1 MKILVLCTGNSARSI
16 LLENLLNRLGQSRV
30 LAFSAGSH
38 PTGAVHPQTLQLLRS
53 KGYDVAGLRSKSW
66 DEFSGQNAPVMD
78 LVITVCGSAAAE
90 TCPIWPST
98 KQVGKMGDK
107 TRAPLRAH
115 WGIDDPA
122 AAKPEDWPAA
132 FAQAYARLSARAN
145 AFMAFPFE
153 EMPPEDLQVALDDI
167 GASSA

>member
-16 LLENLLNRLGQSRV
+16 LLENLLNRLGKSRV
-30 LAFSAGSH
+30 EAFSAGSH
-38 PTGAVHPQTLQLLRS
+38 PTGVVHPQTLELLRS

-66 DEFSGQNAPVMD
+66 DEFSGENAPVMD

-98 KQVGKMGDK
+98 TQGF
-107 TRAPLRAH
+107 PLRAH

-122 AAKPEDWPAA
+122 AAKSEDWPAA
-132 FAQAYARLSARAN
+132 FSQAYTRLAGRAN
-145 AFMAFPFE
+145 AFIALPFE
-153 EMPPEDLQVALDDI
+153 DMARADLQAALDDI
-167 GASSA
+167 GNSSA